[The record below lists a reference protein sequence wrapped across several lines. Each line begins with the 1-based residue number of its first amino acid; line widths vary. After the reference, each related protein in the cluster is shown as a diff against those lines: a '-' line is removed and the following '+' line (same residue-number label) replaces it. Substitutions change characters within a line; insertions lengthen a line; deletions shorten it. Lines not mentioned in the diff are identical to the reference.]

1 MKRDLENLARERFD
15 LLVVGGG
22 IFGAC
27 AAWEAVTRGLK
38 VALIESADFGHATS
52 ANCFKVIHGGVRYM
66 QHGDIAR
73 VRSSVKERS
82 VLLRIAPH
90 LARPLPIVIPTY
102 GRGKQGKAFLHAGMT
117 AYDLVTA
124 DRNRFIHDPARK
136 IPGHSLLS
144 RAEVLADYSWLDR
157 DGNRDESRGP
167 LTGGV
172 LFYDGQMVSP
182 ERLTLAFVRS
192 AADAGAC
199 VANYVKAD
207 SFLRSDDRIEG
218 VTAEDVLTGERFD
231 IRADT
236 TVNAAGPWAEP
247 LLSRSDDD
255 LTLRRA
261 STFSRDAWFLVRRPW
276 VSVNALA
283 LQAQSRDPD
292 ALLSRDARHL
302 FVVPWRGHSIIG
314 VWHVVTDMDAD
325 DVNVPD
331 ADLRTFIDEVNWACP
346 ELDIRMDE
354 VGAWNAGLGPDYA
367 DWCSLHHRSW

>member
-1 MKRDLENLARERFD
+1 
-15 LLVVGGG
+15 V
-22 IFGAC
+22 
-27 AAWEAVTRGLK
+27 
-38 VALIESADFGHATS
+38 
-52 ANCFKVIHGGVRYM
+52 
-66 QHGDIAR
+66 
-73 VRSSVKERS
+73 
-82 VLLRIAPH
+82 
-90 LARPLPIVIPTY
+90 
-102 GRGKQGKAFLHAGMT
+102 
-117 AYDLVTA
+117 VTA

-144 RAEVLADYSWLDR
+144 RDEVLRDYPWLDR
-157 DGNRDESRGP
+157 DENRDGSRGQ

-199 VANYVKAD
+199 IANYVKAD
-207 SFLRSDDRIEG
+207 SFVRSGDQVDG
-218 VTAEDVLTGERFD
+218 VIAEDVLTGEKFE
-231 IRADT
+231 IRAET
-236 TVNAAGPWAEP
+236 TVNAAGPWAEQ
-247 LLSRSDDD
+247 LLSRTDDG
-255 LTLRRA
+255 LTLRQA

-314 VWHVVTDMDAD
+314 VWHVVTDIEPD
-325 DVNVPD
+325 DVDVPD
-331 ADLRTFIDEVNWACP
+331 ADLSTFIDEVNWACP

-354 VGAWNAGLGPDYA
+354 VGAWNAGL
-367 DWCSLHHRSW
+367 DWCSLYHRAWRSLSSTGYRRAKVWKTGYQISFRQHTTARW